1 MGIILKQRGGVPGA
15 IAPEDIHDALS
26 GAPGTR
32 LDGRYHYPGMAV
44 DAWQAKGQEG
54 KHGYRGSYRFPEI
67 GEAEPGKGRVPEREA
82 EGASRLPRKSQ
93 ILAL

>member
-1 MGIILKQRGGVPGA
+1 MGIILKPCGGAPGA

-32 LDGRYHYPGMAV
+32 IDGRYHYHGMAV
-44 DAWQAKGQEG
+44 GAWQAKGQEG
-54 KHGYRGSYRFPEI
+54 KHSYRGSYRFPKI
-67 GEAEPGKGRVPEREA
+67 REAEPGKGWVPEREA